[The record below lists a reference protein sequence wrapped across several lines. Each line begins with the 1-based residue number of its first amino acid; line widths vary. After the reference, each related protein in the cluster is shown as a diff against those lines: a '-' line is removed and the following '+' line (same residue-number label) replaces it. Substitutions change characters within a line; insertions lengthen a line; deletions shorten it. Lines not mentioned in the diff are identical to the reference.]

1 MSADLDTM
9 LGESLHRHAEA
20 GTPVD
25 PALLLDSARG
35 KGRRVRRNRRLAVT
49 GSAFVA
55 TVAIAAGVAALPG
68 KPERSGPVP
77 AATGPSTA
85 ASEPAGW
92 VLRMP
97 AARQPGALARP
108 DLVGTDPAVLHF
120 SVDDMIGAAKSV
132 KWTSARDLESVEID
146 RTDSAS
152 ALVVVARR
160 KEDFGQSRSSD
171 AESVVVQGRTGTLA
185 TIRGNAG
192 NFIVT
197 WSPGAGFWA
206 EVMVYGTTREEAVR
220 TAEAVRFDRSTSCV
234 VPLRL
239 TAMPAGMAVQQCSVT
254 LNADGFEGAGLWVG
268 DQHRYAWFD
277 AAPKGSPKFKPTLT
291 VGPHRVLN
299 AQDTWLFTDGPYLL
313 TLNTAVGGG
322 GPISQSAARTLVAG
336 SRTVGEPDDPA
347 TW

>member
-1 MSADLDTM
+1 MPTNLDSM
-9 LGESLHRHAEA
+9 LGESLHRQAEA

-25 PALLLDSARG
+25 PALLLDSARSQG
-35 KGRRVRRNRRLAVT
+35 QRLRRGRRLAVT
-49 GSAFVA
+49 GGAFVA
-55 TVAIAAGVAALPG
+55 TVAIATGVATLPGGSDRAAPAPGTALP
-68 KPERSGPVP
+68 
-77 AATGPSTA
+77 STV
-85 ASEPAGW
+85 ASEPAGG
-92 VLRMP
+92 VVRMP
-97 AARQPGALARP
+97 AAGQPGALARP

-160 KEDFGQSRSSD
+160 KEDFGQARSSD
-171 AESVVVQGRTGTLA
+171 AESVVVQGRSGTLA
-185 TIRGNAG
+185 TLQGEAG
-192 NFIVT
+192 NFILT

-206 EVMVYGTTREEAVR
+206 ELMVYGTTREEAVR